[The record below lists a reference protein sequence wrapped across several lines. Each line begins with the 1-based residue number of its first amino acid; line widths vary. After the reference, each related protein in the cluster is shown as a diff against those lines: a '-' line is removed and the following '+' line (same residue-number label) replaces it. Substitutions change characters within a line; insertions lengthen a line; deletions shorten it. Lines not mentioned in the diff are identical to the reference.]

1 MWYHLKDRIAIYLNK
16 NKMIWNY
23 PNQRKKEREVYKKGT
38 EANPH
43 HSKNS
48 NSKEHK
54 QMKIHSNLKEQTLM
68 DHWRRIFLGGAIIMN
83 PINGDQYKII
93 MLITIMLILTSNKI

>member
-1 MWYHLKDRIAIYLNK
+1 
-16 NKMIWNY
+16 
-23 PNQRKKEREVYKKGT
+23 
-38 EANPH
+38 
-43 HSKNS
+43 
-48 NSKEHK
+48 
-54 QMKIHSNLKEQTLM
+54 M